1 MRKQSLRQ
9 EANVYFTSPQGS
21 YREKKYRRYVILKM
35 INDLFITGMLPQR
48 WGALNATHLQLLV
61 NHWYRQK
68 ISPSTMMNYMTIIR
82 KFLVYFDN
90 NLTNIDN
97 QSLGIINL
105 PSKKRTPIAL
115 KKWQQISD
123 PLARLLLNLQIYFG
137 LTFSET
143 MHLLPGVHVQ
153 KNHLWL
159 TREITFN
166 SLDRIVPIRSETQ
179 INIINE
185 FNLITKNQHR
195 LIELYGYRALCFTWS
210 KALKTARIPVK
221 RSCRYLYAQIIYKQL
236 APTQSNDKLTKLLMN
251 ELGLKSRSTLWGY
264 LRHVN
269 DKPSGKKLA

>member
-1 MRKQSLRQ
+1 M
-9 EANVYFTSPQGS
+9 
-21 YREKKYRRYVILKM
+21 
-35 INDLFITGMLPQR
+35 
-48 WGALNATHLQLLV
+48 
-61 NHWYRQK
+61 
-68 ISPSTMMNYMTIIR
+68 
-82 KFLVYFDN
+82 
-90 NLTNIDN
+90 
-97 QSLGIINL
+97 
-105 PSKKRTPIAL
+105 
-115 KKWQQISD
+115 
-123 PLARLLLNLQIYFG
+123 NLQIYFG